1 LIGGLWIY
9 LRSTTAKT
17 NVGKYGRVV
26 FVVLLLAANIAN
38 IFGSPM
44 GGSRLSTTIS
54 ALTFH
59 LAFAGIAYW
68 LDRKRA

>member
-1 LIGGLWIY
+1 LFWSLWLN
-9 LRSTTAKT
+9 LRFTTAKT
-17 NVGKYGRVV
+17 TLGKYGMVV

-38 IFGSPM
+38 IFGPPM
-44 GGSRLSTTIS
+44 GVSRLSMAGS
-54 ALTFH
+54 ALTCY